1 MALIGKCSN
10 TTFTT
15 HPTDVEEQ
23 TITQSDGT
31 TEVIQVPVSVANVTE
46 YTDVYLFVKQVEIF
60 TFFANNVKTLVVH
73 YHYAAYTDL
82 ETRNADQEDYL
93 FWNVGQLETHDHET
107 NLYTQIYNEI
117 NTLEGLTNLTTD

>member
-1 MALIGKCSN
+1 MALIGNCSH
-10 TTFTT
+10 TVYTT

-23 TITQSDGT
+23 TITHSDGT

-46 YTDVYLFVKQVEIF
+46 YTDIYLFVKQVEIF

-73 YHYAAYTDL
+73 YQYAAYTNL